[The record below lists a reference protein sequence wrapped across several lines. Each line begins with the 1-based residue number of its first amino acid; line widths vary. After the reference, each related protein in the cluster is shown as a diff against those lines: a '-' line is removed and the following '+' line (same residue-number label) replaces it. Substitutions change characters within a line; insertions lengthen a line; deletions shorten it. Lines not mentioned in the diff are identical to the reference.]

1 MSQWNPDDDDLVDEL
16 PAPPRKSI
24 PEADRELLHLAAR
37 AIGAVRVDDVE
48 GEQWLSLHF
57 ADGTVTH
64 GWNAL
69 LFYSDTFEL
78 AVKLELDV
86 LTAGAR
92 IGNEIA
98 AMVQDGH
105 ATICEVEARAQD
117 PAAATARAV
126 VRAAAEIGKQRS

>member
-1 MSQWNPDDDDLVDEL
+1 MSQWNPDDDDLIDEL

-57 ADGTVTH
+57 GDGTVAH

-78 AVKLELDV
+78 AVQLRIKPSWPFTEEAHADDSYGTVHIEQSDDV
-86 LTAGAR
+86 GD
-92 IGNEIA
+92 
-98 AMVQDGH
+98 VK
-105 ATICEVEARAQD
+105 
-117 PAAATARAV
+117 AATARAI
-126 VRAAAEIGKQRS
+126 VRAAAEIAKQRA

>member
-1 MSQWNPDDDDLVDEL
+1 MSQWDPDDDDLVDEL

-57 ADGTVTH
+57 ADGTVVH

-69 LFYSDTFEL
+69 LFGDDAFNLATDTRMQITQRVEE
-78 AVKLELDV
+78 V
-86 LTAGAR
+86 R
-92 IGNEIA
+92 IGHRSIPAVYEP
-98 AMVQDGH
+98 VGDDR
-105 ATICEVEARAQD
+105 RAG
-117 PAAATARAV
+117 TRRAV
-126 VRAAAEIGKQRS
+126 VRAAAEIGRSV